1 VRGCWVLSSTRADGR
16 LRKVAAAVV
25 NWNDLQRSL
34 RCLASINEVSPGS
47 QLILVDNGPAADPTS
62 DVKAQAPY
70 VRVLRLDTNRG
81 YAGGCNAGAEAA
93 MACGAEFLLFLNND
107 TTLNRGAASSVAV
120 GQ

>member
-34 RCLASINEVSPGS
+34 RCLASINEVGPGS
-47 QLILVDNGPAADPTS
+47 QLILVDNGSAADPTS

-70 VRVLRLDTNRG
+70 RDALYHAGTRAALDFFRNRW
-81 YAGGCNAGAEAA
+81 GAYP
-93 MACGAEFLLFLNND
+93 MPVPNGD
-107 TTLNRGAASSVAV
+107 SGAASSVAV